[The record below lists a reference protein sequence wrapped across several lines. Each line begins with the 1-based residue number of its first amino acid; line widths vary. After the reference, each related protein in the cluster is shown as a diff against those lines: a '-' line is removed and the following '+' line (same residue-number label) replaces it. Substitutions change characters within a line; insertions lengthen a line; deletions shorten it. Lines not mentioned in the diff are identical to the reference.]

1 MSWTLTHVRRGG
13 EELDLSAMCMSIRWS
28 GDVKQAA
35 RKLVV
40 ELVNTADGRSRLAEI
55 DKGGELRLAG
65 ESGAE
70 LFRGVVFADSI
81 DSGGRMSATAYDENI
96 YLTKTK
102 DSRLFRRMTADGII
116 RQLCG
121 EFGVPVG
128 ELASTGF
135 VIPKLIQRDKTLYE
149 MMTKA
154 LEMTEEQNGRR
165 FELGSREG
173 RVELRERSA
182 QLVPWRI
189 EAGRNLLSASCSQSM
204 EEMKTQVK
212 VMGLDPQR
220 TEQAVVVRS
229 AELAERFGVMQ
240 HFVKP
245 SAAMSRS
252 MMQQQADELL
262 RQLATFADE
271 ARIEALGIEE
281 AVSGA
286 VVKVEERLSG
296 IVGRY
301 AITADEHSYE
311 GGAHRM
317 ALTLTAMEEAD

>member
-1 MSWTLTHVRRGG
+1 MSWTLTHVRREGG
-13 EELDLSAMCMSIRWS
+13 EVDLSAMCASIRWS
-28 GDVKQAA
+28 GDVQQAA

-40 ELVNTADGRSRLAEI
+40 ELVNTADGRGRLAQI

-65 ESGAE
+65 ESGGE

-81 DSGGRMSATAYDENI
+81 DSGGRMSVTAYDENI
-96 YLTKTK
+96 YLAKNK
-102 DSRLFRRMTADGII
+102 DSRLFRSMTADGII
-116 RQLCG
+116 RQLCS
-121 EFGVPVG
+121 EFGVSVG
-128 ELASTGF
+128 KLASTGF

-149 MMTKA
+149 MMAKA

-165 FELGSREG
+165 FSIGSREG
-173 RVELRERSA
+173 RLELRERAHES
-182 QLVPWRI
+182 VSCRI
-189 EAGRNLLSASCSQSM
+189 EAGRNLLSASYSQSM

-220 TEQAVVVRS
+220 KEQSVIVRS
-229 AELAERFGVMQ
+229 AELSDQFGVMQ

-245 SAAMSRS
+245 NAAMSRS

-262 RQLATFADE
+262 RQKATFADE

-286 VVKVEERLSG
+286 VVEVEERLSG

-311 GGAHRM
+311 SGAHRM
-317 ALTLTAMEEAD
+317 SLSLSAMEEAD